1 MKTISL
7 LLVFS
12 LSQLLSSA
20 EEVKLPPKEK
30 LQLFLLAG
38 QSNMAGRGKLDE
50 ISKQTDP
57 RIIAMDRRGEWKIA
71 TDPLHW
77 DKSAAGTGIGR
88 PFAAIIAAKN
98 PGVTIGLIPT
108 ACGGSPIASWQPGKF
123 WGQTQSHPWD
133 DSIAA
138 AKKAMKDGTLMAI
151 LWHQGEADS
160 SPRKSG
166 DYQKNLEKLIQRF
179 RAELDAPDLPFII
192 GQLGR
197 FPAKPWD
204 KDREAV
210 DAAQQAIAKRMKNVA
225 FVPIE
230 NPVSIGD
237 NLHFDTPTLRR
248 FAEGYAKAYLDM
260 TSAAPSA
267 RSGTRPSLQATRPK

>member
-1 MKTISL
+1 MKALPLILLLFSL
-7 LLVFS
+7 LH
-12 LSQLLSSA
+12 SSGFA
-20 EEVKLPPKEK
+20 DELKLPAKEK
-30 LQLFLLAG
+30 LHLFLLAG
-38 QSNMAGRGKLDE
+38 QSNMAGRGKTDAT
-50 ISKQTDP
+50 SKQTDP
-57 RIIAMDRRGEWKIA
+57 RIIALDKQGQWKIA

-77 DKSAAGTGIGR
+77 DKPAAGTGIGR
-88 PFAAIIAAKN
+88 PFAAIIAAKS

-108 ACGGSPIASWQPGKF
+108 ACGGSPINTWQPGKF
-123 WGQTQSHPWD
+123 WDQTKSHPWD

-138 AKKAMKDGTLMAI
+138 AKKAMKDGTLKAI
-151 LWHQGEADS
+151 LWHQGEADAT
-160 SPRKSG
+160 PGKSTTYG
-166 DYQKNLEKLIQRF
+166 SDLEKLIQRF
-179 RAELDAPDLPFII
+179 RTELDAPDLPFII

-210 DAAQQAIAKRMKNVA
+210 DAAQQAVAKHLKNVA
-225 FVPIE
+225 FVRIE

-260 TSAAPSA
+260 TVKTP
-267 RSGTRPSLQATRPK
+267 